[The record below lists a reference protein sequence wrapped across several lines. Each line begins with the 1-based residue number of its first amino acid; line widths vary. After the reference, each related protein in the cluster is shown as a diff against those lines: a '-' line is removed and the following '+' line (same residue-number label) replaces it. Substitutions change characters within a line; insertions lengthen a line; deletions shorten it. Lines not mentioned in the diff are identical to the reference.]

1 MSEQSGSREW
11 ILDPTAWLDL
21 GNALVEK
28 DGLTAVFSYVVGV
41 TSRAIAAAVLTSLLK
56 ASFFF
61 LARVLT

>member
-1 MSEQSGSREW
+1 M
-11 ILDPTAWLDL
+11 AWLDP